1 LPHVLTVLQRTA
13 SMSIIHACVAYRENW
28 LWMKLI
34 SSVHSGISFTIR
46 FDKFGI
52 TLNKNIPVH
61 QPDGP

>member
-1 LPHVLTVLQRTA
+1 
-13 SMSIIHACVAYRENW
+13 MSIIHVDIAYRENW

-46 FDKFGI
+46 FDKYGI